1 MLCYNIIRK
10 KIYNLREMDMKNNL
24 GTTRK
29 KTVLRS
35 KKDLRDYDSL
45 PKNLREW
52 LINAKMPWSV
62 KSVKKIYDRVL
73 LNTGDKYL
81 AIKELDRIQDS
92 NSEKFL
98 YSNFCQ

>member
-1 MLCYNIIRK
+1 MKSNLGNIRK
-10 KIYNLREMDMKNNL
+10 KTIY
-24 GTTRK
+24 
-29 KTVLRS
+29 RS

-45 PKNLREW
+45 PKDLREW

-73 LNTGDKYL
+73 FNTGDSLL

-92 NSEKFL
+92 NGGKV
-98 YSNFCQ
+98 